1 MGIQNSKMYTIQRQV
16 LDLKTMDSLQIR
28 ELLGAM
34 TPRQRQKINWVNY
47 DGVEWRWTGK
57 LVPHMFRKGFTAKQF
72 VPVVAQLVRKQL
84 VHKHAQLL
92 IGIEQPDFGTRGW
105 WM

>member
-1 MGIQNSKMYTIQRQV
+1 MYTTQRQV
-16 LDLKTMDSLQIR
+16 LDLNTLDSLQIR

-72 VPVVAQLVRKQL
+72 VPVVAQLL
-84 VHKHAQLL
+84 HPFAQLH
-92 IGIEQPDFGTRGW
+92 IGVEQPDFGTRGW
-105 WM
+105 WI

>member
-1 MGIQNSKMYTIQRQV
+1 
-16 LDLKTMDSLQIR
+16 MDSLQIR

-72 VPVVAQLVRKQL
+72 VPVVAL
-84 VHKHAQLL
+84 VHQRAQLH

-105 WM
+105 WI

>member
-1 MGIQNSKMYTIQRQV
+1 MHTTQRQV
-16 LDLKTMDSLQIR
+16 LDLKTLDSLQIR

-34 TPRQRQKINWVNY
+34 TPRQRQKINWVSY

-57 LVPHMFRKGFTAKQF
+57 LIPHMFREGLTAKQF
-72 VPVVAQLVRKQL
+72 VPVVAQKMR
-84 VHKHAQLL
+84 KHAQLH
-92 IGIEQPDFGTRGW
+92 IGVEQPDFGTRGW